1 MPFVMLLCMILMYH
15 SYKKENNDT
24 EQRQWTFCSNGHEQ
38 VEEMEPGTHMESF
51 AFDQNINSSSIVIG
65 Q

>member
-1 MPFVMLLCMILMYH
+1 MYH